1 MTYDFTIDSKALV
14 ARGRT
19 GNGRFPNAN
28 LHVLSLTDM
37 AGSLLQ
43 RFPESSISHPNIGMG
58 LAIAGSG
65 CRFE

>member
-43 RFPESSISHPNIGMG
+43 RFPEKLDIPSYIGMG
-58 LAIAGSG
+58 LAVAGSG